1 MPRKP
6 AKRQSRNY
14 LTDKQFKAL
23 IENAH
28 EGIILYDDAGNIKYS
43 SHSVFNITGY
53 RERDVLGKAGT
64 RFLHPDDVP
73 AAADAFHRVKKK
85 PGKSITL
92 LQRIR
97 HKKGH
102 YFWSES
108 RLTNFSHVPE
118 LNGIVSNFHDVT
130 DRKLANEK
138 AEKSQELLETVTRNL
153 TEGIFMGI
161 LGKEF
166 IYVNA
171 AFLQQ
176 TGYKSFQQL
185 QKVNPDTVLSS
196 VDIKERLSSRVRSKP
211 ELKGYEVRLRKKDG
225 KVFLAELNIS
235 LLKHEGK
242 ADYFVGTLRDITRE
256 REAVARHVESQNF
269 LNNIINTVA
278 APIFVKDHL
287 HRWVMFNDQFCQ
299 LLGRKREEILMK
311 RDEDFLPK
319 DEVAFFYKVD
329 NQVLKTGKTI
339 TKEEKLTRHGVSHH
353 LLTVKSRYINEKGD
367 TFVIGFIT
375 EITYLKKAEEE
386 IKHLHANLEGVL
398 ESSEESIFSVDRN
411 LCYTAFNE
419 RHKQIMK
426 VLYGADIRIGANKI
440 KYLKNAPDRKWVKA
454 ELIKALENNHFVT
467 EHFQE
472 FPAYTGYIQT
482 TYNPIHDE
490 HGDVKGVAVFVQDI
504 THRKRYEQIIN
515 TINANL
521 RAVMES
527 TTDGIIAFD
536 RNYRC
541 LMFNNSFAKGVKAAY
556 DKSVSVGDELSKVLP
571 PTSSKLTKTFVT
583 KAFRGDRVSVEQTYK
598 GQKFEIF
605 FNPIYDE
612 KSNVIGAAMFIRNI
626 TERTKM
632 EESVKALN
640 HELTA
645 QNIQLAAQERD
656 LKSALDELSE
666 RNFELD
672 QLVYKTSHDLRSPL
686 SSIMGLINLASI
698 DPDPVAIQEYL
709 GKIEGRVK
717 KLDEFICSM
726 LDYAR
731 VNRID
736 VVPEAIDLKAM
747 AKSCIHELEYLENF
761 QKVSTRITSNKKNAT
776 CSLDK
781 LRMKIIFSNIIS
793 NAYKYFNPETES
805 YLKLHIEIG
814 KKSIRLTFEDNG
826 IGIKEEH
833 KGKIFNMF
841 YRATDR
847 SQGSGLGMYIVK
859 QAVEKLSGTIHLD
872 SIYGSGTTIQ
882 ITLPTK

>member
-1 MPRKP
+1 
-6 AKRQSRNY
+6 
-14 LTDKQFKAL
+14 
-23 IENAH
+23 
-28 EGIILYDDAGNIKYS
+28 
-43 SHSVFNITGY
+43 
-53 RERDVLGKAGT
+53 
-64 RFLHPDDVP
+64 
-73 AAADAFHRVKKK
+73 
-85 PGKSITL
+85 
-92 LQRIR
+92 
-97 HKKGH
+97 
-102 YFWSES
+102 
-108 RLTNFSHVPE
+108 
-118 LNGIVSNFHDVT
+118 
-130 DRKLANEK
+130 
-138 AEKSQELLETVTRNL
+138 
-153 TEGIFMGI
+153 
-161 LGKEF
+161 
-166 IYVNA
+166 
-171 AFLQQ
+171 
-176 TGYKSFQQL
+176 
-185 QKVNPDTVLSS
+185 
-196 VDIKERLSSRVRSKP
+196 
-211 ELKGYEVRLRKKDG
+211 
-225 KVFLAELNIS
+225 
-235 LLKHEGK
+235 
-242 ADYFVGTLRDITRE
+242 
-256 REAVARHVESQNF
+256 
-269 LNNIINTVA
+269 
-278 APIFVKDHL
+278 
-287 HRWVMFNDQFCQ
+287 
-299 LLGRKREEILMK
+299 
-311 RDEDFLPK
+311 
-319 DEVAFFYKVD
+319 
-329 NQVLKTGKTI
+329 
-339 TKEEKLTRHGVSHH
+339 
-353 LLTVKSRYINEKGD
+353 
-367 TFVIGFIT
+367 
-375 EITYLKKAEEE
+375 
-386 IKHLHANLEGVL
+386 
-398 ESSEESIFSVDRN
+398 
-411 LCYTAFNE
+411 
-419 RHKQIMK
+419 
-426 VLYGADIRIGANKI
+426 
-440 KYLKNAPDRKWVKA
+440 
-454 ELIKALENNHFVT
+454 
-467 EHFQE
+467 
-472 FPAYTGYIQT
+472 
-482 TYNPIHDE
+482 
-490 HGDVKGVAVFVQDI
+490 
-504 THRKRYEQIIN
+504 
-515 TINANL
+515 
-521 RAVMES
+521 
-527 TTDGIIAFD
+527 
-536 RNYRC
+536 
-541 LMFNNSFAKGVKAAY
+541 MFNNSFAKGVKAAY